1 MRSFLRIICV
11 LLHTYLCLQIG
22 QTAPCK
28 FDERCQCSNTKH
40 GYVDVDCS
48 LKNITKIPNLPESI
62 VFLNVSH
69 NLIER
74 ISKGTFE
81 AAKHLLTLD
90 LSFNS
95 LSSINLT
102 TFADLKRLRYLSLDN
117 NELVYSNR
125 TFPEGIFKQLKSLS
139 HLSLKNN
146 NLWSSCCNSFPDKTI
161 SDLSDLE
168 TLELDVPPIKVNN
181 TFGEGYNNLTK
192 LKSLVL
198 GNNLLFD
205 MTSTTFIN
213 TRNLQNISLHGISGI
228 SFTIGTF
235 RRLRYLK
242 HLEITF
248 DSKVVDG
255 IKSPIENMAGDLTYT
270 SIETL
275 KLGRSLLPLSKFPLC
290 ILNKKLYT
298 TNITEIYITDNVDS
312 AGYSKNC
319 VDAPS
324 PSLKFLDLTN
334 NGLTRFMFDI
344 RTITRLN
351 LKQNLLGAFLSKHSY
366 YNYDVKKSSIIKYID
381 ISQNDIKEL
390 SPFIFDYQPSL
401 KHIDLSNNKIQD
413 ITFRFSHLEE
423 LEFLNLSCNE
433 IKNFDTK
440 TMRVMNK
447 LFVNKPLTIDLSKN
461 TLQCT
466 CKTISFLRWM
476 IESNVI
482 FVDLQ
487 EYTCTLED
495 SSIIRMN
502 PFQHKV
508 LQLEKS
514 CKSYLGLITG
524 VSLALLAIIMTVT
537 GSLMYRYR
545 WKIRYM
551 YYMTKGKYS
560 YQNISPTDDD
570 EYTYDAF
577 ISYSDDGRSFVLK
590 DCIEKLEKE
599 ENFRLCIHQRDF
611 MPGQD
616 ITVNI
621 TNCIHTSRSTVCLIT
636 RKFLESYYCMFEFNM
651 ARMESIYSRDGR
663 NILFLVFYEQILP
676 KELPLVMLEL
686 VQKESYIEYPND
698 EQGNVVFWEKIK
710 KSLRT
715 NVRA

>member
-1 MRSFLRIICV
+1 MRSFLRTICV
-11 LLHTYLCLQIG
+11 LLCIYLCLQIG
-22 QTAPCK
+22 QTGPCN
-28 FDERCQCSNTKH
+28 FDKRCQCSKTKE
-40 GYVDVDCS
+40 YVDCS
-48 LKNITKIPNLPESI
+48 RKRIIRIPNLPEST

-69 NLIER
+69 NLIDYIGREFF
-74 ISKGTFE
+74 K
-81 AAKHLLTLD
+81 AANNLSTLD
-90 LSFNS
+90 LSFNR
-95 LSSINLT
+95 LSSIDVTIFTGLG
-102 TFADLKRLRYLSLDN
+102 KLRYLSLDN
-117 NELVYSNR
+117 NKLVYSNR
-125 TFPEGIFKQLKSLS
+125 TFPKGIFKPLKSLS
-139 HLSLKNN
+139 HLSLKKN
-146 NLWSSCCNSFPDKTI
+146 NLWSACCDSFPDKTI

-168 TLELDVPPIKVNN
+168 TLELDVPPSKVNN
-181 TFGEGYNNLTK
+181 TFGKGFDNLLK

-198 GNNLLFD
+198 GNNLLFE

-235 RRLRYLK
+235 RSLKYLK
-242 HLEITF
+242 HLEISF
-248 DSKVVDG
+248 DSIIDG
-255 IKSPIENMAGDLTYT
+255 IKSPIENLAEDLNYT

-275 KLGRSLLPLSKFPLC
+275 KLGRSLIPLSKFPLC

-298 TNITEIYITDNVDS
+298 TNISEIYITDNVGS
-312 AGYSKNC
+312 AGYFKIC
-319 VDAPS
+319 TDAPS
-324 PSLKFLDLTN
+324 PSLKILDLSN
-334 NGLTRFMFDI
+334 NGLNQFIFNI

-351 LKQNLLGAFLSKHSY
+351 LKQNLLGAFLSKNTY
-366 YNYDVKKSSIIKYID
+366 YHAKKSSIIEFID

-390 SPFIFDYQPSL
+390 SPFTFDYQPSL

-413 ITFRFSHLEE
+413 ITFRLSHLKE

-433 IKNFDTK
+433 IKNFDTR

-447 LFVNKPLTIDLSKN
+447 LFVHKQLTIDLSKN

-466 CKTISFLRWM
+466 CKTISFLRWV

-502 PFQHKV
+502 PFQYKV

-514 CKSYLGLITG
+514 CQSYLGLIIG
-524 VSLALLAIIMTVT
+524 VSLALLFVIMTVT
-537 GSLMYRYR
+537 ASLMYRFR

-560 YQNISPTDDD
+560 YRAILPDDDD

-577 ISYSDDGRSFVLK
+577 ISYSDDDRSFVLK

-599 ENFRLCIHQRDF
+599 GKFRLCIHQRDF

-621 TNCIHTSRSTVCLIT
+621 TNCIRTSRTTVCLIT

-651 ARMESIYSRDGR
+651 ARMESIYSRHGR

-676 KELPLVMLEL
+676 KELPLVMLEI

-698 EQGNVVFWEKIK
+698 EPGNVVFWEKIK
-710 KSLRT
+710 ESLRT